1 MDDTGGEKGED
12 DKEDFLVL
20 DINDEDKIGM
30 SVDEEEE
37 EDFLLLGVNDEDKIG
52 MSVDEEEEEEEVATK
67 KPSNTEKKM
76 TSQNPDKGSK
86 KRKHK
91 KKHKHKKHRNKDEV
105 EVGEPEAGPSISPEE
120 NYEDKRRRRRRERLE
135 AQTEKDRP
143 AEDSDKVIL
152 NESTVYSMGNYCS
165 TMLAGLKC
173 NETSCSWSHVMLA
186 TDAASQF
193 SKILQFR

>member
-30 SVDEEEE
+30 SVDEEED
-37 EDFLLLGVNDEDKIG
+37 DFLVLGVNDEDKIG
-52 MSVDEEEEEEEVATK
+52 MSVDEEEVATK
-67 KPSNTEKKM
+67 EPSNTEKKM
-76 TSQNPDKGSK
+76 TSPKPEKGSK

-105 EVGEPEAGPSISPEE
+105 EVGEPEACPSISPEE
-120 NYEDKRRRRRRERLE
+120 NYEDKRRRRRERLE